1 MCRGDCPPKTDNP
14 APRRAG
20 TRDTAQAAPARR
32 LSHLSE
38 PGKGH
43 TSTFPVKDVPIPPPV
58 PPKQLCVPMGRLTAR
73 CGLPLASRL
82 TGMSA
87 PPPPRKEAQPRSVRA
102 PGALGCLHVSPWVL
116 QGTRNAIGAVRVHD
130 AGGFGAAALLP
141 ACVCLRLVQLP
152 AGEPRTFAPH
162 SLEDSRGAMGAAT
175 PAHEARDKGQG
186 LCLHMHSRTLTPAQG
201 FHTAP
206 PNTEPEL
213 TAFPKGRRVRLAKQH
228 GLLLTPPPRHPDPD
242 GS

>member
-1 MCRGDCPPKTDNP
+1 MDFHLHPVLPECQHPLRLG
-14 APRRAG
+14 RRHNHAVFKLPG
-20 TRDTAQAAPARR
+20 LWDKR
-32 LSHLSE
+32 SHS
-38 PGKGH
+38 
-43 TSTFPVKDVPIPPPV
+43 
-58 PPKQLCVPMGRLTAR
+58 
-73 CGLPLASRL
+73 
-82 TGMSA
+82 
-87 PPPPRKEAQPRSVRA
+87 
-102 PGALGCLHVSPWVL
+102 CLHVSPWVL

-213 TAFPKGRRVRLAKQH
+213 TAFPKGGACVSPNSTGCCSRPH
-228 GLLLTPPPRHPDPD
+228 PGTPTPTGRETIKSNGPVFLR
-242 GS
+242 GSNSRSIQCTANR